1 MYDSVAM
8 TYNEGQNPPFLR
20 CTSEFLGKYTL
31 QDLFIT
37 FEMNAIKKKNC
48 MLSYNYS
55 CSHIY
60 VLHYAE

>member
-1 MYDSVAM
+1 MYDSIAM

-37 FEMNAIKKKNC
+37 FEMNAI
-48 MLSYNYS
+48 
-55 CSHIY
+55 
-60 VLHYAE
+60 